1 LLEQLLQTDDAALLY
16 DQSFRKLR
24 QGDSINVKW
33 NHINS
38 EFYLDALSLGL
49 TNKMKTVEQQL
60 FLAKSKPN
68 ITDF

>member
-1 LLEQLLQTDDAALLY
+1 LLEQLLQTDDADLLY